1 MKKIARLTVI
11 LLMLACVLSLV
22 SCGKYNEVYEGL
34 NGYWTL
40 PEGEADLIIKFET
53 SGKKNH
59 KIIIMDDTLDVPV
72 ITAQYYIDDD
82 SCFILTSS
90 NEEQMQMIGGVK
102 GTTAIYYKVN
112 EEYDKM
118 AIWYRG
124 STIQLIKVPDSIIN
138 GEGN

>member
-1 MKKIARLTVI
+1 M
-11 LLMLACVLSLV
+11 
-22 SCGKYNEVYEGL
+22 N
-34 NGYWTL
+34 
-40 PEGEADLIIKFET
+40 
-53 SGKKNH
+53 
-59 KIIIMDDTLDVPV
+59 
-72 ITAQYYIDDD
+72 
-82 SCFILTSS
+82 
-90 NEEQMQMIGGVK
+90 MIGGVK